1 MNKLTFD
8 EYAKKSASTTAEF
21 EHAEKPWY
29 VALGLCGE
37 SGEVSD
43 ALKKI
48 YRKYGSIEKAPDR
61 TNHILKELGDV
72 LWYLNRMATVL
83 GSSLEEV
90 ARLNV
95 EKLQKRK
102 QAGNIIGAVKR
113 DKADI

>member
-1 MNKLTFD
+1 MKTFA
-8 EYAKKSASTTAEF
+8 EYAEKSASTTADF
-21 EHAEKPWY
+21 EHSEKPWY

-48 YRKYGSIEKAPDR
+48 FRKFGSFENAPAEKK
-61 TNHILKELGDV
+61 THVLKELGDV

-90 ARLNV
+90 AKMNV

-102 QAGNIIGAVKR
+102 QAGTIIDAEKR
-113 DKADI
+113 VKADV